1 MTDEQKGNDRVITPS
16 NYETTVLPQ
25 KGYLK
30 FEFTIE
36 GKTEAGK
43 IYAAET
49 VRFVQYLP
57 FEVSDQTL
65 PVLTDEELS
74 EYGLT
79 DPVVKSR
86 IYRVNARQT
95 DNSQSMIFYDGEQ
108 IALHT
113 SYSATSMAIFAPDG
127 RRRELNSAATNGLN
141 LNYGDFTGNYGTN
154 STYGI
159 PGYNEYWL
167 IKVTTPGEGQTAD
180 AAFRKLGLDPN
191 YVGATASELIRANYL
206 DHVFREGESGV
217 LVWVREQYGI
227 TYAAEIAYTVK
238 AAEPLNG
245 QDWDRFKEE
254 NWTLRDTELEEMLA
268 ATVTLK
274 QRVNSTTE
282 KTLENVPL
290 KFTLYDF
297 GNEKKAYL
305 LEEWDGNL
313 HTYNSNYYV
322 ALCDLSGETLLTSLS
337 QSEEYRL
344 VYVNKNTGEIW
355 KEGETVKN
363 PNLYVTSDYASSNL
377 TSEDGGNT
385 AFTLTVEPYTDSIK
399 SMAQVGIVTKIN
411 GTDHPFHTGAFTLD
425 GDTVAVD
432 SASAVKVLTRN
443 GYYTNVNFSDKFR
456 YFVKGAEGAYT
467 ELTVSDG
474 KLDLSGYQ
482 SGTLK
487 VVLYYYDIYY
497 VAEREFVRGEAGT
510 YRVTN
515 VNGRNPQ
522 TASGDAVPVF
532 TMAKNET
539 ITSAYGTWSREN
551 RPDSTLY
558 FGGLTSVSTA
568 WTYYFYAAREY
579 EADWTIPEVTESDTP
594 LDMMTWKVEQNG
606 YLVVSYTSGMTMKTA
621 IYLEIRDDFEPTLN
635 PASIRL
641 SLRSAANAE
650 ESPFT
655 FTPEGSDYGIEDP
668 NLLVLSA
675 EDGILATTGTYVRF
689 TRPDGTVSTAYAS
702 ESNLENGN
710 FRLYLQGEEERGE
723 DSKRQLTLG
732 DLLRAETAG
741 KALLEPTLKATY
753 TENGEEKTLYGQ
765 EAAQYYSRYSET
777 NSQITDEKGGSWTEG
792 EARIEIT
799 RKAEVKEDGSCTM
812 TVTEKYYP
820 AGAEQGSEPTK
831 TTETVYTVRYYAVK
845 LIIEYDDYGITYRGE
860 WNLVVLA

>member
-1 MTDEQKGNDRVITPS
+1 M
-16 NYETTVLPQ
+16 
-25 KGYLK
+25 
-30 FEFTIE
+30 
-36 GKTEAGK
+36 
-43 IYAAET
+43 
-49 VRFVQYLP
+49 
-57 FEVSDQTL
+57 
-65 PVLTDEELS
+65 
-74 EYGLT
+74 
-79 DPVVKSR
+79 
-86 IYRVNARQT
+86 
-95 DNSQSMIFYDGEQ
+95 
-108 IALHT
+108 
-113 SYSATSMAIFAPDG
+113 
-127 RRRELNSAATNGLN
+127 
-141 LNYGDFTGNYGTN
+141 
-154 STYGI
+154 
-159 PGYNEYWL
+159 
-167 IKVTTPGEGQTAD
+167 
-180 AAFRKLGLDPN
+180 
-191 YVGATASELIRANYL
+191 
-206 DHVFREGESGV
+206 
-217 LVWVREQYGI
+217 
-227 TYAAEIAYTVK
+227 
-238 AAEPLNG
+238 
-245 QDWDRFKEE
+245 
-254 NWTLRDTELEEMLA
+254 
-268 ATVTLK
+268 
-274 QRVNSTTE
+274 
-282 KTLENVPL
+282 
-290 KFTLYDF
+290 
-297 GNEKKAYL
+297 
-305 LEEWDGNL
+305 
-313 HTYNSNYYV
+313 
-322 ALCDLSGETLLTSLS
+322 
-337 QSEEYRL
+337 
-344 VYVNKNTGEIW
+344 
-355 KEGETVKN
+355 
-363 PNLYVTSDYASSNL
+363 
-377 TSEDGGNT
+377 
-385 AFTLTVEPYTDSIK
+385 
-399 SMAQVGIVTKIN
+399 
-411 GTDHPFHTGAFTLD
+411 
-425 GDTVAVD
+425 
-432 SASAVKVLTRN
+432 LTRN

-456 YFVKGAEGAYT
+456 YFVKVKGAEGAYT

-474 KLDLSGYQ
+474 RLDLSAYD

-568 WTYYFYAAREY
+568 WTYYFYAAGEY

-594 LDMMTWKVEQNG
+594 LDMMTWKVERNG

-655 FTPEGSDYGIEDP
+655 FTPKGGGYGIEDP

-702 ESNLENGN
+702 ESNLESNK
-710 FRLYLQGEEERGE
+710 FRLYLQGEEEGSSE
-723 DSKRQLTLG
+723 RQLTLG

-741 KALLEPTLKATY
+741 KALLEPTLKATR
-753 TENGEEKTLYGQ
+753 EGSEETLYGQ
-765 EAAQYYSRYSET
+765 EAAKYYSRYSET
-777 NSQITDEKGGSWTEG
+777 NSQITDKDGGSWTEG

-831 TTETVYTVRYYAVK
+831 MTVTVYTVRYYAVK